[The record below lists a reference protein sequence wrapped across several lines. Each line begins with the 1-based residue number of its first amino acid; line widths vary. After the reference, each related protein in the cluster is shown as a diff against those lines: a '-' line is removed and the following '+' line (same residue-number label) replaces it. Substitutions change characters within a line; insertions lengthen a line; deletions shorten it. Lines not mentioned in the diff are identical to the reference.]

1 MTERA
6 ADTGSGNDKSY
17 TEECTIMALG
27 AAKRKSVTSKKPAAK
42 ASARTEAA
50 PARKKIAAKTAKA
63 DRTRYEDLVSI
74 GPNALAGKMLRKF
87 WQPIYQ
93 AEALKV
99 GRPARLKILGEDFT
113 LYRGNSG
120 AAFVVGARC
129 PHRGL
134 LLSTGRVVN
143 DDIECFYHGWAF
155 NGAGQCT
162 AQPCEPKSF
171 AQKVKIPGYPTREYL
186 GLIFAYFGEGKPP
199 EFPTLDVY
207 ESEGFVELREEL
219 RPWPVFTQIENSV
232 DETHFNFAHRRS
244 KFDDIGINKDIPV
257 LTCEET
263 EYGLVR
269 KAQRSK
275 GVRTGYLFHP
285 NWSLS
290 SVYEHSKG
298 FAEHLVWRVPVD
310 DNSHISFMADFIY
323 KTGAEAEAYKRKRK
337 IALDGLDSLEPAMSI
352 VDKVIA
358 GQMSCDD
365 VPADRPDIVMIQDA
379 ISCVGQGLERQR
391 EDDILGASDRVVSL
405 VRRLWTREM
414 RAIAEGKP
422 GKKWRVPKDLQT
434 TRGI

>member
-1 MTERA
+1 
-6 ADTGSGNDKSY
+6 
-17 TEECTIMALG
+17 MAL
-27 AAKRKSVTSKKPAAK
+27 KTSKNSSAKKTSSAKKSAPAK
-42 ASARTEAA
+42 KAA
-50 PARKKIAAKTAKA
+50 PARKPTAKA
-63 DRTRYEDLVSI
+63 AARKSAKPRSSAVAKKSTDRTRYEDLVSV
-74 GPNALAGKMLRKF
+74 GPQSLAGKMLRKF
-87 WQPIYQ
+87 WQPIYT
-93 AEALKV
+93 AENLKP
-99 GRPARLKILGEDFT
+99 GRPVRLRILSEDFT
-113 LYRGNSG
+113 LYRGASG

-143 DDIECFYHGWAF
+143 EDLECFYHGWAF
-155 NGAGQCT
+155 NGNGQCV

-171 AQKVKIPGYPTREYL
+171 AQKIKIPGYPTREYL
-186 GLIFAYFGEGKPP
+186 GLIFAYFGEGEPP

-257 LTCEET
+257 LTCDET

-269 KAQRSK
+269 RAQRSK
-275 GVRTGYLFHP
+275 GVRTGYLFMP

-323 KTGAEAEAYKRKRK
+323 KTGADAEAYKTKRAA
-337 IALDGLDSLEPAMSI
+337 ALANLATLEPAMSI
-352 VDKVIA
+352 VEKVIA
-358 GQMSCDD
+358 GEMHCDD
-365 VPADRPDIVMIQDA
+365 VPADRPDIVMLQDA

-422 GKKWRVPKDLQT
+422 GKRWRVPKDLQT